1 MCRGQ
6 RRGWTTGHSAQRAT
20 GHRPCG
26 PNQPRT
32 LLKWAGNARHIR
44 VSSCQFQALFNSL
57 FKVLCIFPSRYL
69 FAIGLSPIFSFRW
82 NLPPTLSCTPKQLDS
97 SNARRTHAGS
107 RKYGILTLHDALFQV
122 TCFWAAADDSI
133 YRLQFGERKPIADL
147 QYELFPLHSPL
158 LGESWLVSFPRLSY
172 MLKSRR
178 SSYSNEVR
186 NVVLGH

>member
-82 NLPPTLSCTPKQLDS
+82 NLPPDLSCSPKQLDS
-97 SNARRTHAGS
+97 SKERRARSKHGHERDCHPPWFPVPRELDRACAAETS
-107 RKYGILTLHDALFQV
+107 RDYNSVPTRAQILN
-122 TCFWAAADDSI
+122 
-133 YRLQFGERKPIADL
+133 
-147 QYELFPLHSPL
+147 
-158 LGESWLVSFPRLSY
+158 LSS
-172 MLKSRR
+172 SRFTR
-178 SSYSNEVR
+178 RY
-186 NVVLGH
+186 

>member
-69 FAIGLSPIFSFRW
+69 FAIGLPPVFSFRW
-82 NLPPTLSCTPKQLDS
+82 NLPPASGCTPKQPDS
-97 SNARRTHAGS
+97 TRAHRTVPLRRLTGFSPSPIPRSKGFWRRGGPMAPLQTTIQEAAVIGLRISGVSSARFIRH
-107 RKYGILTLHDALFQV
+107 Y
-122 TCFWAAADDSI
+122 
-133 YRLQFGERKPIADL
+133 
-147 QYELFPLHSPL
+147 
-158 LGESWLVSFPRLSY
+158 
-172 MLKSRR
+172 
-178 SSYSNEVR
+178 
-186 NVVLGH
+186 

>member
-1 MCRGQ
+1 MSGLGGCGGIFHHIFHRFTHARHQAGLTEAPPNAMCRGQ

-82 NLPPTLSCTPKQLDS
+82 NLPPTSSCNPKQPDS
-97 SNARRTHAGS
+97 TRAHRAAKLRHGTGFSPSPIPCSKGFERRAWPMAPS
-107 RKYGILTLHDALFQV
+107 
-122 TCFWAAADDSI
+122 
-133 YRLQFGERKPIADL
+133 
-147 QYELFPLHSPL
+147 
-158 LGESWLVSFPRLSY
+158 
-172 MLKSRR
+172 
-178 SSYSNEVR
+178 
-186 NVVLGH
+186 